1 MTFKTKILTCFVLLI
16 ALLSAGAA
24 KSITTREE
32 LLADR
37 EKRTVHLQHA
47 MEMVK
52 KQLNDHNSGVKPLG
66 EQRVVS
72 LKNRLQSYKGQIF
85 DASRTLSEEEI
96 EEQLAKHSEL

>member
-1 MTFKTKILTCFVLLI
+1 
-16 ALLSAGAA
+16 
-24 KSITTREE
+24 
-32 LLADR
+32 
-37 EKRTVHLQHA
+37 

-85 DASRTLSEEEI
+85 DASRTLSEEVIPRSCIAFFYCLRGLSSTSENSPPHLSPLSLKINAHSIFAFVPKEI